1 MPIGIYEE
9 KDRPF
14 SKHNIHTVDGDM
26 IYMFSD
32 GYSDQFGGPDHKK
45 FSSSSFKLLLTAICD
60 QPLEAQRKRV
70 ETEFYRWKGNEP
82 QTDDVLI
89 IGLRI

>member
-1 MPIGIYEE
+1 
-9 KDRPF
+9 
-14 SKHNIHTVDGDM
+14 
-26 IYMFSD
+26 MFSD

-45 FSSSSFKLLLTAICD
+45 FSSSSFKSLLTEICS
-60 QPLEAQRKRV
+60 QPLETQRKRV
-70 ETEFYRWKGNEP
+70 ETEFNKWKGSEP